1 MQNDFEARQIK
12 KSKEALSQDLNIAQ
26 RHLNNYKEIQKE
38 LSREPSLWEKISRLF
53 NKYF

>member
-1 MQNDFEARQIK
+1 MQNDFEAKHIRK
-12 KSKEALSQDLNIAQ
+12 AKEVLSQDLNIAQ

-38 LSREPSLWEKISRLF
+38 LSREPTLWEKICRLF